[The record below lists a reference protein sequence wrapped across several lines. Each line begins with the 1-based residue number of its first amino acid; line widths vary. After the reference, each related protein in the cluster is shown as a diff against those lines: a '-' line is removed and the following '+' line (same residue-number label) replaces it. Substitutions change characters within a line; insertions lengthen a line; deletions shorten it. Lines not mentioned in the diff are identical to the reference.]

1 MPLRLLTGR
10 LQECPTWWRIYE
22 YLTEDERLDSLD
34 ARRRRKGLTLGQGG
48 EGYVADDEWCYRC
61 GSSGHWG
68 DVSCA
73 SLDVSFYNS
82 TQKIIRIAVNKKLTI
97 NQRSR
102 RRLVHI
108 TLLQDPST
116 LLDRKNKPLNQEI
129 ASFESLNR
137 LLIGVQMLLN
147 LSVDEPKRK
156 QRQLLSEQLGS
167 SKRPKTILT
176 IGLRLPRSIAAKP
189 THLRRFT
196 RKYLLELHCE
206 SVCLTLRPRLPSAF
220 WIAWGMITAVSATLV
235 LWVRRT
241 GHRRQGG
248 GLAADIETMSV
259 LIEFPIVTD
268 LSGGTTLDLVI
279 KVVTQSSAFC

>member
-1 MPLRLLTGR
+1 MSRCLLTSR

-34 ARRRRKGLTLGQGG
+34 ARRRKRGLTLGQGG

-61 GSSGHWG
+61 GNSGHWG

-73 SLDVSFYNS
+73 FLNVYFYNS
-82 TQKIIRIAVNKKLTI
+82 TRKIIRIAVKKKLTI
-97 NQRSR
+97 KQWSR
-102 RRLVHI
+102 QRLVHI

-116 LLDRKNKPLNQEI
+116 LLDGKNKPLYQEI

-137 LLIGVQMLLN
+137 LSIGEMFLN
-147 LSVDEPKRK
+147 LSVDERKRK
-156 QRQLLSEQLGS
+156 QRQLLSEQLRS
-167 SKRPKTILT
+167 SKRPKMILT
-176 IGLRLPRSIAAKP
+176 IGLRPPRSIAAKSS

-206 SVCLTLRPRLPSAF
+206 GVCLTLRPRLPSAF
-220 WIAWGMITAVSATLV
+220 WIAWGMITALSATLV
-235 LWVRRT
+235 LRVRRT
-241 GHRRQGG
+241 GHRRRGG
-248 GLAADIETMSV
+248 GDIETMSA

-268 LSGGTTLDLVI
+268 LSVGTTQDLVI
-279 KVVTQSSAFC
+279 KVVTQNSAFC